1 MDGYAL
7 DGDLLTVTA
16 YSVPERKDVP
26 VLKSFTNLYVKN
38 FPNPLFTEEDL
49 TVSHI

>member
-7 DGDLLTVTA
+7 DGDQGYLTVTA
-16 YSVPERKDVP
+16 YSVPERKEVA

-38 FPNPLFTEEDL
+38 FPSP
-49 TVSHI
+49 